1 MANIS
6 PEQKQKTIRQSPK
19 TGNEYMQLG
28 IQIGTSFIAF
38 IGLGY
43 WLDRMWHT
51 KPWFLLIG
59 AAFAM
64 LSMVVL
70 LYKVWK
76 QLDANQEK
84 KTKDQVS

>member
-1 MANIS
+1 MGNIS
-6 PEQKQKTIRQSPK
+6 PKRKEIRRHPK
-19 TGNEYMQLG
+19 AGNEYMQLG
-28 IQIGTSFIAF
+28 IQIGTSFLAF

-43 WLDRMWHT
+43 WLDGMWHT
-51 KPWFLLIG
+51 KPLFLLIG

-64 LSMVVL
+64 LSMVAL

-76 QLDANQEK
+76 QLDAKAEK